1 MIVGICDDDIVLRV
15 DGDPAGLRELS
26 LQDPE
31 LTELAV
37 VDHLLALYL
46 DSEYQFRT
54 AAQVEQYKEK
64 RFQRRVEREKDTE
77 KAMRGS
83 ERKKKREKW
92 FKLFK
97 MYLFLFIQ

>member
-1 MIVGICDDDIVLRV
+1 MTVTPSLHMIVLIVWYRQVPVIVGICDDDVVLRV

-54 AAQVEQYKEK
+54 AALVKKEEK
-64 RFQRRVEREKDTE
+64 RD
-77 KAMRGS
+77 
-83 ERKKKREKW
+83 
-92 FKLFK
+92 
-97 MYLFLFIQ
+97 